1 MKRML
6 TALIGAVV
14 LGASVFAQTQA
25 PPPAQAAPPAGQKPA
40 APTPPPLLPPATKP
54 APPPFPEGAKVA
66 FVQFQTI
73 VQESK
78 LGKCGQDAMKKFQ
91 EDQSVKLLA
100 KQKDAKAVQD
110 QITTQ
115 TGVVTDAKI
124 SQMNRDLDKLTREFN
139 MMQDQVKADQDALN
153 QQLLDAFRDQVLP
166 IVEAIR
172 VDRKLW
178 MVLTVPDSNIA
189 AADPGLDL
197 SEEAVKKLDEKV
209 PTCGTGKTGK

>member
-1 MKRML
+1 ML
-6 TALIGAVV
+6 TAFICAVA
-14 LGASVFAQTQA
+14 LGGSVFAQTQT
-25 PPPAQAAPPAGQKPA
+25 PPPTPPPAGQKPPA
-40 APTPPPLLPPATKP
+40 QTPPPLLPPATKP

-73 VQESK
+73 VEESK
-78 LGKCGQDAMKKFQ
+78 LGKCGKDAMKKFQ
-91 EDQSVKLLA
+91 DDKSVGLLA
-100 KQKDAKAVQD
+100 KQKDAKALQD

-115 TGVVTDAKI
+115 TGVVNDAKI
-124 SQMNRDLDKLTREFN
+124 SQMNRDLDRLTREFN

-172 VDRKLW
+172 LERKLW
-178 MVLTVPDSNIA
+178 MILTVPDSNIA

-197 SEEAVKKLDEKV
+197 SEDAVKKLDEKV
-209 PTCGTGKTGK
+209 PTCGKLAGGK